1 MSARTQITIDS
12 ELQRRAQAR
21 AADLR
26 ISFAEYMRRLLASD
40 LGEREPKTDIS
51 ILFDLIDEG
60 PPTDIARDKDKM
72 IGQAV
77 WADYLRKTAR
87 KTRAQIPRPD
97 KPTLSIF
104 VVSSTALNARASE
117 HSRCYVSAVPPSYF
131 TCPCIAFQSNLRAR
145 PIASSSSMPV

>member
-21 AADLR
+21 AADLG
-26 ISFAEYMRRLLASD
+26 ISFAEYVRRLLASD

-87 KTRAQIPRPD
+87 KTGR
-97 KPTLSIF
+97 KS
-104 VVSSTALNARASE
+104 
-117 HSRCYVSAVPPSYF
+117 
-131 TCPCIAFQSNLRAR
+131 RAR
-145 PIASSSSMPV
+145 TSRR